1 MKRTLLL
8 VLTVFTNILL
18 ANAEPITKAHALSI
32 ATKYISNPKLSND
45 TPKTRSSQANE
56 QPAYYIF
63 TNPNDKKFVIISG
76 ESKLNELVGYGD
88 KMTENP
94 NDQPPY
100 FKLFLK
106 ERCALKLQLL
116 PHSVLSNEK

>member
-1 MKRTLLL
+1 MR
-8 VLTVFTNILL
+8 
-18 ANAEPITKAHALSI
+18 LSI
-32 ATKYISNPKLSND
+32 ATKYINNPKLSND

-106 ERCALKLQLL
+106 EYERVVKEVRLKLQLL
-116 PHSVLSNEK
+116 PHSVLSNER

>member
-1 MKRTLLL
+1 MKRTLFLM
-8 VLTVFTNILL
+8 LTVFTNILF
-18 ANAEPITKAHALSI
+18 ANAEPITKARALSI
-32 ATKYISNPKLSND
+32 ATKYINNPKLSND

-94 NDQPPY
+94 NRPASILQTV
-100 FKLFLK
+100 LK
-106 ERCALKLQLL
+106 GI
-116 PHSVLSNEK
+116 